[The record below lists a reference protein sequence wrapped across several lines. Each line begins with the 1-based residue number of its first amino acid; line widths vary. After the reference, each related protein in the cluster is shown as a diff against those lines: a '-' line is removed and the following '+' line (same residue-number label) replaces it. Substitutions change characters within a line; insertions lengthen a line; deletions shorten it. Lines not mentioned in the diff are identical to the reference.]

1 MKLNTKRKTT
11 KQLKKEEY
19 GIQMQGNHMTT
30 RSSLTLDDINLKQKK
45 KKTYNSINNNKNTP
59 TNDESPRENCLIDG
73 PKRCQYNKLNIS
85 SVCKSIKNMLL
96 KLRNLNLRIRK
107 DFLSFS
113 VLWLSLAK
121 PPTF

>member
-45 KKTYNSINNNKNTP
+45 KKNLQLNQQQQEHAYERR
-59 TNDESPRENCLIDG
+59 ESER
-73 PKRCQYNKLNIS
+73 KL
-85 SVCKSIKNMLL
+85 L
-96 KLRNLNLRIRK
+96 
-107 DFLSFS
+107 D
-113 VLWLSLAK
+113 
-121 PPTF
+121 